1 MSMKV
6 HRDLP
11 DSVALARRSAAFR
24 EIRYLPNV
32 ENPINPDAMKNPA
45 AEPDPRHVEERTP

>member
-1 MSMKV
+1 MCSALRDLPISMKV

-32 ENPINPDAMKNPA
+32 ENPITLMQ
-45 AEPDPRHVEERTP
+45 